1 MFRES
6 HHSNCVFYFV
16 LWHCGVMEDY
26 FWDVNVSPVQ
36 IFFKI
41 LTKSSYPP
49 STFVK
54 LFSLNEARLNLMVG
68 IRCRIQRE
76 YEGIG
81 GMIKLLLS
89 LLRWWLH
96 CAFVRTH
103 RSLQQERVNFTIC
116 NLKKWR
122 DFPGGPRVKTSPSN
136 AEGMGSILGQ
146 EAKLPHALWP
156 KHQNINWKQYYNK
169 FNKDFKNCP
178 HQKNL

>member
-1 MFRES
+1 
-6 HHSNCVFYFV
+6 
-16 LWHCGVMEDY
+16 
-26 FWDVNVSPVQ
+26 
-36 IFFKI
+36 
-41 LTKSSYPP
+41 
-49 STFVK
+49 
-54 LFSLNEARLNLMVG
+54 
-68 IRCRIQRE
+68 
-76 YEGIG
+76 
-81 GMIKLLLS
+81 MIKLLLS

-103 RSLQQERVNFTIC
+103 RSLHQERVNFTIC

-156 KHQNINWKQYYNK
+156 KNQNINWKQYYNK

-178 HQKNL
+178 HQKNLSKKWKIQQSFLSLENLFSTFKHTQCILVPFCFSFILRPRLVTHV